1 MKYILMTLILGSSI
15 HAKPKVIELE
25 SFDTSKLS
33 ISDRL
38 KDYMSDGPSRSYKL
52 PFSSYQII
60 YDSNESDSED
70 FLKDL
75 SSYTNLEIR
84 TSYQTDIY
92 NLNPVVEKM
101 FPSISLTK
109 TPVYHSY
116 NCHNTSLLTQGFLK
130 RQNYSTKEEI
140 EFYLKNFCG
149 RVHELDANVVGI
161 NESTMLSH
169 SFTAISKN
177 FIFDKP
183 KNSAL
188 SPYRFVPIYSTDGFR
203 LYSCDSKKFHQLK
216 CQKTKEL
223 EDEIEA
229 IDTYFSNYVV
239 DLQNDHQ
246 KVSKFKRLTKIESD
260 LTRIMYT
267 NKSCSLIQQSLL
279 ERINSLKSMYEAFPT
294 SNIYG
299 GGIGKH

>member
-1 MKYILMTLILGSSI
+1 
-15 HAKPKVIELE
+15 
-25 SFDTSKLS
+25 
-33 ISDRL
+33 
-38 KDYMSDGPSRSYKL
+38 
-52 PFSSYQII
+52 
-60 YDSNESDSED
+60 
-70 FLKDL
+70 
-75 SSYTNLEIR
+75 
-84 TSYQTDIY
+84 
-92 NLNPVVEKM
+92 
-101 FPSISLTK
+101 
-109 TPVYHSY
+109 
-116 NCHNTSLLTQGFLK
+116 
-130 RQNYSTKEEI
+130 
-140 EFYLKNFCG
+140 
-149 RVHELDANVVGI
+149 
-161 NESTMLSH
+161 MLSH

-188 SPYRFVPIYSTDGFR
+188 SPYRFVPIHSSDGFR

-223 EDEIEA
+223 ENEIQA

-246 KVSKFKRLTKIESD
+246 KVSKFKRLSKIETD
-260 LTRIMYT
+260 LSRMVYT
-267 NKSCSLIQQSLL
+267 NKSCSLIKQSLL